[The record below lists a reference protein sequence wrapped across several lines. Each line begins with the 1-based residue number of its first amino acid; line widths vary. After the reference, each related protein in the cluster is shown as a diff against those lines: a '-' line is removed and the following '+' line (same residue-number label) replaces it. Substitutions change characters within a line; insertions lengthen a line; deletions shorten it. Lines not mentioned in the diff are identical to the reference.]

1 MKSRKIAVEILA
13 EVEEGAYL
21 NLAVKKHLKG
31 LEEQKRRFAAA
42 LVYTTLENLL
52 RIDYVIDYFAK
63 ANRIHRYVRNVLR
76 IGVCQLMFFESV
88 PVSAAVNESVKMIA
102 ASKKRQLKGFVNAV
116 LRNVAEH
123 LGEVAYPAR
132 EQDPAGFL
140 SIMYSYPRWI
150 AQMYIKEYG
159 FDFAWEMLSYHK
171 PEAYTSI
178 RINHLKADKES
189 LQRKLEGR
197 GLHFIPGQYVSD
209 CLYIKNI
216 SSVDELDLYRKG
228 LLTVQGESSML
239 VCRAADVQ
247 PGDRVLDVCAAPGG
261 KTAYLAERQPAYL
274 QAWDL
279 HEHRVQL
286 MQENFTRLG
295 VNAEVMVQ
303 DATVLRKDA
312 IKQFDVVLVDAP
324 CSALGLLYRKPD
336 IKFSKTDED
345 LQEIVQTQKNI
356 LKVCAEYVKPG
367 GTLIYSTCTINRQ
380 ENEENFQWFLQKCSD
395 FEADGLLGGLPE
407 QLIGRVKAGGLQ
419 LFPHLD
425 GVDGFFIAKARR
437 KKND

>member
-1 MKSRKIAVEILA
+1 
-13 EVEEGAYL
+13 
-21 NLAVKKHLKG
+21 
-31 LEEQKRRFAAA
+31 
-42 LVYTTLENLL
+42 
-52 RIDYVIDYFAK
+52 
-63 ANRIHRYVRNVLR
+63 
-76 IGVCQLMFFESV
+76 
-88 PVSAAVNESVKMIA
+88 
-102 ASKKRQLKGFVNAV
+102 
-116 LRNVAEH
+116 
-123 LGEVAYPAR
+123 
-132 EQDPAGFL
+132 
-140 SIMYSYPRWI
+140 
-150 AQMYIKEYG
+150 
-159 FDFAWEMLSYHK
+159 
-171 PEAYTSI
+171 
-178 RINHLKADKES
+178 
-189 LQRKLEGR
+189 
-197 GLHFIPGQYVSD
+197 
-209 CLYIKNI
+209 
-216 SSVDELDLYRKG
+216 
-228 LLTVQGESSML
+228 ML

-295 VNAEVMVQ
+295 VYAEVMVQ

-380 ENEENFQWFLQKCSD
+380 ENEENFQWFLQQCSD

>member
-1 MKSRKIAVEILA
+1 MKDREIAVEILMQ
-13 EVEEGAYL
+13 VEDGAYL
-21 NLAVKKHLKG
+21 NLAVKKYLKG

-52 RIDYVIDYFAK
+52 RIDYVIDYFART
-63 ANRIHRYVRNVLR
+63 NRMHRYVRNVLR
-76 IGVCQLMFFESV
+76 VGVCQLMFFESV
-88 PVSAAVNESVKMIA
+88 PVSAAVNESVKIMA

-123 LGEVAYPAR
+123 LGEVEYPAR

-140 SIMYSYPRWI
+140 SVMYSYPRWI
-150 AQMYIKEYG
+150 AQMYIEEYG

-171 PEAYTSI
+171 PEAYTSV
-178 RINHLKADKES
+178 RINHLKTDRET

-197 GLHFIPGQYVSD
+197 GLQYAPGHYVAD

-216 SSVDELDLYRKG
+216 SSVDELDLYQKG

-239 VCRAADVQ
+239 VCKVADVKQ
-247 PGDRVLDVCAAPGG
+247 GDRILDVCAAPGG
-261 KTAYLAERQPAYL
+261 KTAYLAEGHPAYL

-286 MQENFTRLG
+286 MRENFARLG
-295 VNAEVMVQ
+295 VNAEIMVQ
-303 DATVLRKDA
+303 DATVLREDA
-312 IKQFDVVLVDAP
+312 VGAYDVVLIDAP

-345 LQEIVQTQKNI
+345 LKSIIQTQRII
-356 LKVCAEYVKPG
+356 LNLCAEYVKPG
-367 GTLIYSTCTINRQ
+367 GKLVYSTCTINRR
-380 ENEENFQWFLQKCSD
+380 ENEENFRWFLQQKSD
-395 FEADGLLGGLPE
+395 FEPEELPGGMPTQLLGRMKEGS
-407 QLIGRVKAGGLQ
+407 LQ

-425 GVDGFFIAKARR
+425 GVDGFFIATARR
-437 KKND
+437 KKGD

>member
-1 MKSRKIAVEILA
+1 M
-13 EVEEGAYL
+13 
-21 NLAVKKHLKG
+21 
-31 LEEQKRRFAAA
+31 
-42 LVYTTLENLL
+42 
-52 RIDYVIDYFAK
+52 
-63 ANRIHRYVRNVLR
+63 
-76 IGVCQLMFFESV
+76 
-88 PVSAAVNESVKMIA
+88 
-102 ASKKRQLKGFVNAV
+102 

-123 LGEVAYPAR
+123 LGEVEYPAR
-132 EQDPAGFL
+132 EQDPAGFSLNNVQL
-140 SIMYSYPRWI
+140 STLDL

-239 VCRAADVQ
+239 VCQ
-247 PGDRVLDVCAAPGG
+247 GG
-261 KTAYLAERQPAYL
+261 RCTAGGSGYWMYAQLQAEKLHIWRKGSPAYL

-295 VNAEVMVQ
+295 VDAEVMVQ
-303 DATVLRKDA
+303 DATVLREDA

-367 GTLIYSTCTINRQ
+367 GTFIYSTCTINRQ
-380 ENEENFQWFLQKCSD
+380 ENEENFQWFCSNARILKQMD
-395 FEADGLLGGLPE
+395 CSADC
-407 QLIGRVKAGGLQ
+407 RS
-419 LFPHLD
+419 
-425 GVDGFFIAKARR
+425 
-437 KKND
+437 N

>member
-1 MKSRKIAVEILA
+1 M
-13 EVEEGAYL
+13 
-21 NLAVKKHLKG
+21 
-31 LEEQKRRFAAA
+31 
-42 LVYTTLENLL
+42 
-52 RIDYVIDYFAK
+52 
-63 ANRIHRYVRNVLR
+63 
-76 IGVCQLMFFESV
+76 
-88 PVSAAVNESVKMIA
+88 SAAVNESVKLIA

-123 LGEVAYPAR
+123 LGEVEYPAR

-228 LLTVQGESSML
+228 LLTVQGESFHAGL
-239 VCRAADVQ
+239 Q
-247 PGDRVLDVCAAPGG
+247 GG
-261 KTAYLAERQPAYL
+261 RCTAGGLGTGCMRSCLQKTAYLAERKPAYL

-286 MQENFTRLG
+286 MQENFT
-295 VNAEVMVQ
+295 N
-303 DATVLRKDA
+303 
-312 IKQFDVVLVDAP
+312 
-324 CSALGLLYRKPD
+324 
-336 IKFSKTDED
+336 
-345 LQEIVQTQKNI
+345 
-356 LKVCAEYVKPG
+356 
-367 GTLIYSTCTINRQ
+367 
-380 ENEENFQWFLQKCSD
+380 
-395 FEADGLLGGLPE
+395 
-407 QLIGRVKAGGLQ
+407 
-419 LFPHLD
+419 
-425 GVDGFFIAKARR
+425 
-437 KKND
+437 